1 MINCATEVSSS
12 GLFLGGGG
20 GGVFNT
26 TVRISSIVL
35 DCDDEHEQY
44 HCKVSL

>member
-12 GLFLGGGG
+12 ALFGGGG
-20 GGVFNT
+20 EGGVLNT

-35 DCDDEHEQY
+35 DCEDDE
-44 HCKVSL
+44 L